1 MVRIYLDIETY
12 RPKKEDAFIHEKVI
26 AIGILEDW
34 TPYSPNSLNEP
45 IEPQLFTEWE
55 LGSEK
60 IVVEDFY
67 KYLKG
72 IFTDEVRFVVVV
84 GFNILRMDIP
94 LLIQKGLWYKVATI
108 DELNF
113 LWHNTLTIDFFQ
125 SLLPANKYM
134 FKGLRMPR
142 VFKVIRDEL
151 GIVDA
156 PQLEEHGEEIAK
168 AYEGSEY
175 MNIEK
180 WLKQDL
186 YAIRYLDLSGII
198 PRLIELSIRK
208 GEFIFK

>member
-72 IFTDEVRFVVVV
+72 
-84 GFNILRMDIP
+84 
-94 LLIQKGLWYKVATI
+94 
-108 DELNF
+108 
-113 LWHNTLTIDFFQ
+113 H
-125 SLLPANKYM
+125 
-134 FKGLRMPR
+134 
-142 VFKVIRDEL
+142 
-151 GIVDA
+151 
-156 PQLEEHGEEIAK
+156 
-168 AYEGSEY
+168 
-175 MNIEK
+175 
-180 WLKQDL
+180 L
-186 YAIRYLDLSGII
+186 Y
-198 PRLIELSIRK
+198 
-208 GEFIFK
+208 

>member
-151 GIVDA
+151 GIVNA

>member
-1 MVRIYLDIETY
+1 
-12 RPKKEDAFIHEKVI
+12 
-26 AIGILEDW
+26 
-34 TPYSPNSLNEP
+34 
-45 IEPQLFTEWE
+45 
-55 LGSEK
+55 
-60 IVVEDFY
+60 
-67 KYLKG
+67 
-72 IFTDEVRFVVVV
+72 
-84 GFNILRMDIP
+84 MDIP

>member
-94 LLIQKGLWYKVATI
+94 LLIQKGLWYKVANI

-113 LWHNTLTIDFFQ
+113 LWHNTFTIDFFQ
-125 SLLPANKYM
+125 SLLPANKYL

-151 GIVDA
+151 VVDA

-175 MNIEK
+175 MNIEE

-198 PRLIELSIRK
+198 PILIELSMRK

>member
-72 IFTDEVRFVVVV
+72 IFDEVRFVVVV

-94 LLIQKGLWYKVATI
+94 LLIQKGLWYKVANI

-113 LWHNTLTIDFFQ
+113 LWHNTFTIDFFQ
-125 SLLPANKYM
+125 SLLPANKYL

-151 GIVDA
+151 VVDA

-175 MNIEK
+175 MNIEE

-198 PRLIELSIRK
+198 PILIELSMRK